1 MSFFVGQNI
10 SAELI
15 PELSRVPPHI
25 ESLFIK
31 INKNDAC
38 IVFGCMYRPPSESI
52 TNSVD
57 DFESIVEQIFSLK
70 SNHIYNDT

>member
-1 MSFFVGQNI
+1 MSFFVRQNI

-15 PELSRVPPHI
+15 PELSRVPPYI

-38 IVFGCMYRPPSESI
+38 IVFGCIYRPPSESI

-57 DFESIVEQIFSLK
+57 DFKSILEQIFSLRSK
-70 SNHIYNDT
+70 HIYNDT